1 MQSSCTLIGNHEAA
15 PCNLFTPHSV
25 RQSLWTSNWLYKYL
39 ASDEA
44 WGGWLLRDPATA
56 ADIEYY
62 ASYSTL
68 VRSKLLY
75 TVPEIDLY
83 I

>member
-1 MQSSCTLIGNHEAA
+1 MQSLCKLIGNHEAA

-44 WGGWLLRDPATA
+44 WGGWLARDPTTD

-75 TVPEIDLY
+75 I
-83 I
+83 